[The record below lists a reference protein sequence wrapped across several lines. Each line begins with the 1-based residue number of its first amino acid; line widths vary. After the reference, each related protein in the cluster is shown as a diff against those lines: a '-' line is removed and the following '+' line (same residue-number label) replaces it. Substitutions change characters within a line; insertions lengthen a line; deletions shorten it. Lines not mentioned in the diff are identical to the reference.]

1 MNDIFKSIEKM
12 SDEPVAANIHNR
24 IMLSLFYRKYRVVF
38 SAISAMVTVNF
49 LFSSWQ
55 AVKILIDADVVSIFR
70 SLADSFEI
78 SGSYLSDAVKTT
90 LEALP
95 AYSLVSSLTSSILL
109 VYLFFIYISFKKLEA
124 KVEDI

>member
-1 MNDIFKSIEKM
+1 M